1 MIFFHFFFGKKILF
15 VYVVHIMWL
24 LMNYFI
30 FFYFF
35 STGFNL
41 KDWKPCMG
49 CRSHWIHVVC
59 GGFCSECQP
68 LSPAIVDTVKSIY
81 SSTGTGT
88 EVASKIRRSS
98 DRSPLSVKQSQLAK
112 RLQDSSGNSIFCFLW
127 LGFSN
132 LFIWKHIEGPL
143 GDPRWPRFI

>member
-1 MIFFHFFFGKKILF
+1 MI
-15 VYVVHIMWL
+15 VNEL
-24 LMNYFI
+24 LYI
-30 FFYFF
+30 F

-112 RLQDSSGNSIFCFLW
+112 RLQDSSGNSIFYSSFVLFSLIGFLKFVY
-127 LGFSN
+127 L
-132 LFIWKHIEGPL
+132 KTY
-143 GDPRWPRFI
+143 

>member
-1 MIFFHFFFGKKILF
+1 
-15 VYVVHIMWL
+15 
-24 LMNYFI
+24 
-30 FFYFF
+30 
-35 STGFNL
+35 
-41 KDWKPCMG
+41 MG

-112 RLQDSSGNSIFCFLW
+112 RLQDSSGNSIFDWFKFCFV
-127 LGFSN
+127 FSDWVSQICLFENILRVHWGIRGGQDSFRVSRWGGYSLIFHQSKLAGLN
-132 LFIWKHIEGPL
+132 LVLAFMN
-143 GDPRWPRFI
+143 F